1 MVTLVDIAQA
11 AGVSK
16 ATVSRALRED
26 PTLAITEETRERI
39 LRAARELGYKVREE
53 KKKNKELSIVVIH
66 KEDHFNTKWNNS
78 FN

>member
-1 MVTLVDIAQA
+1 MATLVDIAQA

-39 LRAARELGYKVREE
+39 LGAAKALGYRLRKRR
-53 KKKNKELSIVVIH
+53 KRTGSCRL
-66 KEDHFNTKWNNS
+66 W
-78 FN
+78 